1 MTQANEVKRGK
12 VGNLM
17 SGEHARIIAYYRVS
31 TAKQGESGLGLK
43 AQREAVERY
52 LQTYGG
58 LLLREYQEIE
68 SGKKADR
75 PQLARALADAR
86 HSRAKLVIAKF
97 DRLARN
103 VHFLSGLIE
112 SGVDFVACDNPHA
125 NRLTIHILA
134 AVAEDEARRI
144 SDRTKAALAA
154 YKASGAVSRRI
165 RAAHPGGVPDQV
177 VAEFGGKLG
186 SRRPGAHRLKGGANP
201 RATAQAS
208 AARRREAE
216 RAYDHLAGM
225 IAGWRSQGCS
235 LREIAAKLDAQGH
248 QTRRGKPWSA
258 EQVRRVLSRTN
269 PAVRHV

>member
-1 MTQANEVKRGK
+1 MA
-12 VGNLM
+12 
-17 SGEHARIIAYYRVS
+17 SEHARIIAYYRVS
-31 TAKQGESGLGLK
+31 TAKQGESGLGLL

-144 SDRTKAALAA
+144 SERTKAALAA
-154 YKASGAVSRRI
+154 YREAGAVSKRI
-165 RAAHPGGVPDQV
+165 RAAHPAGVPDLV
-177 VAEFGGKLG
+177 VAEYGGKLG

-201 RATAQAS
+201 RATARAS
-208 AARRREAE
+208 EARRREAE
-216 RAYDHLAGM
+216 RAYDHLAGL
-225 IAGWRSQGCS
+225 IAGWRSEGRS
-235 LREIAAKLDAQGH
+235 LREIAGKLDELGH
-248 QTRRGKPWSA
+248 QTRRGRPWSA
-258 EQVRRVLSRTN
+258 EQVRRVLARIGGPPT
-269 PAVRHV
+269 H